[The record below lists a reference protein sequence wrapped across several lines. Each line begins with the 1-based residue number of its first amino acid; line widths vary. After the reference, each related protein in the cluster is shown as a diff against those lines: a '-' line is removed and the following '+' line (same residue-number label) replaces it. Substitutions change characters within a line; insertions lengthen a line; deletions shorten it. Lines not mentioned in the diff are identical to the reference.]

1 MSCETNT
8 NKVGRIA
15 GMKAGMSATACKFGQ
30 AVGPMAGKALEQVA
44 RNKTPILVGSLA
56 LGGAAAIAAGAL
68 AAPAPVRQ
76 RVKDTAAAA
85 GQKAVEAAD
94 SARQAAGGAV
104 ASVQSTAVAAGE
116 KATGAL
122 ASAGQVV
129 SSATAPVRDAAA
141 AAGQRVSGAIDAA
154 RQSAGAAAAS
164 VQHAADDALGAYADR
179 LDQVGDAVGPRV
191 APIAGKVLGVANSPL
206 AGAAGGIA
214 RYVAFARNPAL
225 APIAATAGAIAS
237 VSNFATGAAAT
248 RVARIS
254 RSGLAG
260 TVVQDKRQLLF
271 FKGKEAVN
279 LWKSSLTRRL
289 NRTDLLGSHRL
300 TGDGVYASDGVMF
313 ETRGGRT
320 WHRGT
325 SVVSTSA
332 GQRTITHLQSLNLPA
347 QHYYFNSRIGDEQ
360 AVGIATGRI
369 DPRKVPGFVGG
380 ISPGEALCPGWAGA
394 KRAMINSVLYWGE
407 RKA

>member
-1 MSCETNT
+1 MIGGDNT
-8 NKVGRIA
+8 GDGRSHRRPLDGFAPHQA
-15 GMKAGMSATACKFGQ
+15 GSKSLP
-30 AVGPMAGKALEQVA
+30 VHQVE
-44 RNKTPILVGSLA
+44 RRL
-56 LGGAAAIAAGAL
+56 
-68 AAPAPVRQ
+68 
-76 RVKDTAAAA
+76 
-85 GQKAVEAAD
+85 
-94 SARQAAGGAV
+94 
-104 ASVQSTAVAAGE
+104 
-116 KATGAL
+116 
-122 ASAGQVV
+122 
-129 SSATAPVRDAAA
+129 
-141 AAGQRVSGAIDAA
+141 
-154 RQSAGAAAAS
+154 
-164 VQHAADDALGAYADR
+164 ADR
-179 LDQVGDAVGPRV
+179 
-191 APIAGKVLGVANSPL
+191 
-206 AGAAGGIA
+206 GG
-214 RYVAFARNPAL
+214 
-225 APIAATAGAIAS
+225 
-237 VSNFATGAAAT
+237 
-248 RVARIS
+248 
-254 RSGLAG
+254 GLAG

-289 NRTDLLGSHRL
+289 NRADLLGSHRL

>member
-1 MSCETNT
+1 MSCETST

-15 GMKAGMSATACKFGQ
+15 GVKAGLSAMACKFGQ

-44 RNKTPILVGSLA
+44 RNKTPILVGGLA
-56 LGGAAAIAAGAL
+56 LGGAAAIAAGAI

-76 RVKDTAAAA
+76 RAKDAAAAA
-85 GQKAVEAAD
+85 GQKAAGAVDAV
-94 SARQAAGGAV
+94 RQAAGGVA
-104 ASVQSTAVAAGE
+104 ASVQDTAVAAGE

-129 SSATAPVRDAAA
+129 SNATAPVRDAAA
-141 AAGQRVSGAIDAA
+141 AAGQRVSGAAA
-154 RQSAGAAAAS
+154 
-164 VQHAADDALGAYADR
+164 DALGAYADK
-179 LDQVGDAVGPRV
+179 LDQVADAVGTRV
-191 APIAGKVLGVANSPL
+191 APIAGKALRVANSPL
-206 AGAAGGIA
+206 AGTAGGIA
-214 RYVAFARNPAL
+214 RYAAFARNPAL
-225 APIAATAGAIAS
+225 APVAATVGAIAS

-289 NRTDLLGSHRL
+289 NRADLLGSHRL

-313 ETRGGRT
+313 ETGGGRT

-332 GQRTITHLQSLNLPA
+332 GQRTLTHLQSLNLPA
-347 QHYYFNSRIGDEQ
+347 QHYYFDSRIGDEQ
-360 AVGIATGRI
+360 AVGIATGRV

-407 RKA
+407 RKT